1 MRPMRSRLV
10 AGLHTRPGSFALALN
25 ALLLIAAGFAVDSWM
40 LNTPSH
46 VRAACTDS
54 RVDTTYITADGNYC
68 EAPNP
73 LIQPWFGVVIAALG
87 VGVLVMAWTV
97 DRRPLERPRRGF
109 RAFRAWG
116 APLLWLALVPIIA
129 VPLASSLFDSEVR
142 ATCQITPDFIF
153 GYTAECPVSALVPS
167 VLIPGLLNLVPLRW
181 LWTANPRTR
190 IAAVVA
196 SALGAAGFVGGLWG
210 LYVQGPTVEV
220 NSGFVLPDLPPQG
233 PYGLALGTAI
243 WLLTL
248 ISLLVIAKLP
258 LGMADFKL
266 ATRTPAG

>member
-1 MRPMRSRLV
+1 MRSRLV
-10 AGLHTRPGSFALALN
+10 AGLRTRPGSFALALS

-40 LNTPSH
+40 LTIPSH

-54 RVDTTYITADGNYC
+54 SSNITYITADGTYC
-68 EAPNP
+68 EGPNP
-73 LIQPWFGVVIAALG
+73 LIQPWLGVVIAALG

-97 DRRPLERPRRGF
+97 DRRPFERPRQGF

-129 VPLASSLFDSEVR
+129 VPLASFLFDSEVR
-142 ATCQITPDFIF
+142 EPTCQITPGFIF

-196 SALGAAGFVGGLWG
+196 SALGAAGLVGGLWD
-210 LYVQGPTVEV
+210 LFAQGPMVEV
-220 NSGFVLPDLPPQG
+220 NSSFFLPALPPQG
-233 PYGLALGTAI
+233 PYGFALGMDI

-258 LGMADFKL
+258 LGMADFKRV
-266 ATRTPAG
+266 TRTPAG